1 MKKVKR
7 IYRLSKDK
15 MIGGVCG
22 GFAEYFNIDPTIVRL
37 AWVLFAPASIGAGI
51 LAYRILKKEDRSGV
65 SFSFFSEK
73 NI

>member
-22 GFAEYFNIDPTIVRL
+22 GFAEYFNIDPTIVR
-37 AWVLFAPASIGAGI
+37 
-51 LAYRILKKEDRSGV
+51 ILKKEDRSGV